1 MDLNEAI
8 HSRRSVR
15 AYKDEPLTRETVD
28 KLIRAAVQ
36 APSASNRQPWAFVV
50 IQGNER
56 LQGLSERAKQHR
68 LTDTQDPPS
77 DSLRARLMDSWLQ
90 PVSRRGHAHRHLRHA
105 GLPLRRGGL
114 LAGRAEPHADG
125 PCAGAGDLCDRTV
138 ALVLQPRRRQGGVQH
153 PRRIYAGLPGG
164 RGPSGDGP
172 GADEPQRA
180 GDSSLGR
187 RVGFTWAA
195 RRRGSRS
202 RA

>member
-77 DSLRARLMDSWLQ
+77 DSLRARLMDSGYNLFHGAGTLIVICAT
-90 PVSRRGHAHRHLRHA
+90 PVYRYAAEDCS
-105 GLPLRRGGL
+105 
-114 LAGRAEPHADG
+114 LAAEPHADG
-125 PCAGAGDLCDRTV
+125 PCAGAGDLCDRAV
-138 ALVLQPRRRQGGVQH
+138 ALRSSTADVKAEFNIPPNIRRSSWWSWAIRRR
-153 PRRIYAGLPGG
+153 
-164 RGPSGDGP
+164 S
-172 GADEPQRA
+172 
-180 GDSSLGR
+180 
-187 RVGFTWAA
+187 
-195 RRRGSRS
+195 RRRRAATSR
-202 RA
+202 RF

>member
-1 MDLNEAI
+1 MMDLNEAI

-77 DSLRARLMDSWLQ
+77 DSLRARLMDSGYNLFHGAGTLIVICAT
-90 PVSRRGHAHRHLRHA
+90 PVYRYAAEDCSLAAQNLMLTAHALGLGTCAIGLSRSFCN
-105 GLPLRRGGL
+105 
-114 LAGRAEPHADG
+114 RAEVKAEFNIPAEYTPVFPVVVGHPA
-125 PCAGAGDLCDRTV
+125 TV
-138 ALVLQPRRRQGGVQH
+138 PAPTSRN
-153 PRRIYAGLPGG
+153 
-164 RGPSGDGP
+164 
-172 GADEPQRA
+172 EPEILA
-180 GDSSLGR
+180 WVEG
-187 RVGFTWAA
+187 
-195 RRRGSRS
+195 
-202 RA
+202 

>member
-77 DSLRARLMDSWLQ
+77 DSLRARLMDSGYNLF
-90 PVSRRGHAHRHLRHA
+90 H
-105 GLPLRRGGL
+105 
-114 LAGRAEPHADG
+114 
-125 PCAGAGDLCDRTV
+125 GAGTLIVICATPVYRYAAEDCSLAAQNLMLTAHALGLGAKWKTGEWARDAKVKEFLGFAPDQYIVGFIYVGYPDVTPEPYARIGFEDRTV
-138 ALVLQPRRRQGGVQH
+138 WM
-153 PRRIYAGLPGG
+153 
-164 RGPSGDGP
+164 
-172 GADEPQRA
+172 E
-180 GDSSLGR
+180 
-187 RVGFTWAA
+187 
-195 RRRGSRS
+195 
-202 RA
+202 